1 MTCAIRLVRVTGSA
15 LWLCV
20 AAGCSPYVY
29 KQEIDGFAT
38 GVKDLTAAYHESRGY
53 LATRDQDKV
62 DAQWVESHA
71 RLTITACEFRDPSRA
86 GTVECVLHEIA
97 QPVPAPLPDTVIF
110 REVAVNVE
118 TLSRYATALA
128 AVANAADREALTAA
142 QAKLKT
148 AVQGFAKEAAG
159 GTVAGVG
166 PAVDLFSSLTAALLD
181 QQRYDILRSG
191 VAAARE
197 PVRDLGGTLA
207 VALGGVWMERA
218 SALRKTASADA
229 ENLGSGKDYPAR
241 LKKLREKVAALETLR
256 AKNPGLAAADMVV
269 AHDALAKAL
278 IDDSRQAE
286 AVATAVTNF
295 LAQAAAAREAFEK

>member
-1 MTCAIRLVRVTGSA
+1 MAVARAFATSLV
-15 LWLCV
+15 LV
-20 AAGCSPYVY
+20 AVAGCSPYVY
-29 KQEIDGFAT
+29 KQEIDDFAT
-38 GVKDLTAAYHESRGY
+38 GVKDLAATYNDGRTWVSGRDTAQTDDTWTKAR
-53 LATRDQDKV
+53 
-62 DAQWVESHA
+62 A
-71 RLTITACEFRDPSRA
+71 RLTISACDFPDTGSP
-86 GTVECVLHEIA
+86 GDVECALHKIGE
-97 QPVPAPLPDTVIF
+97 PVPGPTKLGADVRDGARI
-110 REVAVNVE
+110 VKA
-118 TLSRYATALA
+118 LSDYSSALA

-166 PAVDLFSSLTAALLD
+166 PAVDLFSSLTTALLD

-191 VAAARE
+191 VAAAKE

-218 SALRKTASADA
+218 SALRKTASEDA
-229 ENLGSGKDYPAR
+229 ENLGSGKEYPAR
-241 LKKLREKVAALETLR
+241 LKKLREKVAALEALR